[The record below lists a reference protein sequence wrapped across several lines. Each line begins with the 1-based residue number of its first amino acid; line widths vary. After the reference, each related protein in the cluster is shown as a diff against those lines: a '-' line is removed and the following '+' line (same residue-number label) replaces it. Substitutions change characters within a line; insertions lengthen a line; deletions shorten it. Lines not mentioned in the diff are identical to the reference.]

1 MSRAALSGKS
11 YCRFCLKAVSRRSTA
26 RADIIDRHLV
36 FTQLFKGLSIL
47 PKLEYLIVLARE
59 KHFGRAAEACGVTQP
74 SFSAAIRTLEDM
86 VGLPLVIRS
95 SRFQGFTPEGEVM
108 LDWARR
114 ITSDVR
120 AMHDEVTSLRHGLS
134 GVMRLAVIPTAL
146 AVVADLTTPF
156 RALHPNVRFNV
167 QSCTSA
173 EVLQRLVNAEID
185 AGITYLDNEPVA
197 KTRFIPLYDERY
209 YLLTAKTA
217 PLGDREKVSWAE
229 IASIPLCLL
238 TPDMQNRRIIDRLLH
253 QSGTTVVPVLESN
266 SIVVLV
272 SHVKTG
278 KWACVLPEKL
288 LSAFGLGEEL
298 SSIPIIHPEE
308 VHKVGLVIAERTPLS
323 PLTAALFALMG
334 K

>member
-1 MSRAALSGKS
+1 M
-11 YCRFCLKAVSRRSTA
+11 
-26 RADIIDRHLV
+26 
-36 FTQLFKGLSIL
+36 KGLFIF

-74 SFSAAIRTLEDM
+74 SFSAAIRALEDM
-86 VGLPLVIRS
+86 MGLPLVIRS

-120 AMHDEVTSLRHGLS
+120 AMHDEVTGLRHGLS

-146 AVVADLTTPF
+146 AVVADITTPF

-173 EVLQRLVNAEID
+173 ELLQRLMNAEID

-197 KTRFIPLYDERY
+197 KTRFAPLYDERY
-209 YLLTAKTA
+209 YLLTTRVA

-229 IASIPLCLL
+229 IAQIPLCLL
-238 TPDMQNRRIIDRLLH
+238 TPDMQNRRIIDRLLG
-253 QSGTTVVPVLESN
+253 QAGAAVVPVLESN
-266 SIVVLV
+266 SILVLV
-272 SHVKTG
+272 SHVKT
-278 KWACVLPEKL
+278 KQWACVLPEKL
-288 LSAFGLGEEL
+288 VGVFGLGADL
-298 SSIPIIHPEE
+298 LAIPIVQPEE
-308 VHKVGLVIAERTPLS
+308 VHKVGLVVAERTPLS
-323 PLTAALFALMG
+323 PLTAALLVQIGENKFS
-334 K
+334 

>member
-1 MSRAALSGKS
+1 MDGYGRLQQLYHKVAL
-11 YCRFCLKAVSRRSTA
+11 
-26 RADIIDRHLV
+26 
-36 FTQLFKGLSIL
+36 IL

-74 SFSAAIRTLEDM
+74 SFSAAIRALEEM

-120 AMHDEVTSLRHGLS
+120 AMHEEVSSLRHGLT

-146 AVVADLTTPF
+146 AVVADITTPF

-167 QSCTSA
+167 QSCTSS
-173 EVLQRLVNAEID
+173 ELLQRLMNAEID

-197 KTRFIPLYDERY
+197 KTRVIPLYDERY

-217 PLGDREKVSWAE
+217 PFGDREKVSWAE
-229 IASIPLCLL
+229 IAVIPLCLL
-238 TPDMQNRRIIDRLLH
+238 TPDMQNRRIIDRLLA
-253 QSGTTVVPVLESN
+253 QAGSAVVPVLESN
-266 SIVVLV
+266 SIMVLV
-272 SHVKTG
+272 SHVKTRQ
-278 KWACVLPEKL
+278 WACVLPEKL
-288 LSAFGLGEEL
+288 VGVFGLEEDL
-298 SSIPIIHPEE
+298 TAIPIIHPEE
-308 VHKVGLVIAERTPLS
+308 VHQVGLVIAERTPLS
-323 PLTAALFALMG
+323 PLTAALMALVEDKRAG
-334 K
+334 

>member
-1 MSRAALSGKS
+1 M
-11 YCRFCLKAVSRRSTA
+11 F
-26 RADIIDRHLV
+26 
-36 FTQLFKGLSIL
+36 

-74 SFSAAIRTLEDM
+74 SFSAAIRALEDM
-86 VGLPLVIRS
+86 MGLPLVIRS

-120 AMHDEVTSLRHGLS
+120 AMRDEVTGLRHGLS

-146 AVVADLTTPF
+146 AVVADITTPF

-173 EVLQRLVNAEID
+173 ELLQRLMNAEID

-197 KTRFIPLYDERY
+197 KTRFAPLYDERY
-209 YLLTAKTA
+209 YLLTTRVA

-229 IASIPLCLL
+229 IAQIPLCLL
-238 TPDMQNRRIIDRLLH
+238 TPDMQNRRIIDRLLG
-253 QSGTTVVPVLESN
+253 QAGAAVVPVLESN
-266 SIVVLV
+266 SILVLV
-272 SHVKTG
+272 SHVKT
-278 KWACVLPEKL
+278 KQWACVLPEKL
-288 LSAFGLGEEL
+288 VGVFGLGADL
-298 SSIPIIHPEE
+298 LAIPIVQPEE
-308 VHKVGLVIAERTPLS
+308 VHKVGLVVAERTPLS
-323 PLTAALFALMG
+323 PLTAALLAQIGENKFS
-334 K
+334 

>member
-1 MSRAALSGKS
+1 M
-11 YCRFCLKAVSRRSTA
+11 
-26 RADIIDRHLV
+26 
-36 FTQLFKGLSIL
+36 KGLFIF

-74 SFSAAIRTLEDM
+74 SFSAAIRALEDM
-86 VGLPLVIRS
+86 MGLPLVIRS

-120 AMHDEVTSLRHGLS
+120 AMHDEVTGLRHGLS

-146 AVVADLTTPF
+146 AVVADITTPF

-173 EVLQRLVNAEID
+173 ELLQRLMNAEID

-197 KTRFIPLYDERY
+197 KTRFAPLYDERY
-209 YLLTAKTA
+209 YLLTTRVA

-229 IASIPLCLL
+229 IAQIPLCLL
-238 TPDMQNRRIIDRLLH
+238 TPDMQNRRIIDRLLG
-253 QSGTTVVPVLESN
+253 QAGAAVVPVLESN
-266 SIVVLV
+266 SILVLV
-272 SHVKTG
+272 SHVKT
-278 KWACVLPEKL
+278 KQWACVLPEKL
-288 LSAFGLGEEL
+288 VGVFGLGVDL
-298 SSIPIIHPEE
+298 LAIPIVQPEE
-308 VHKVGLVIAERTPLS
+308 VHKVGLVVAERTPLS
-323 PLTAALFALMG
+323 PLTAALLAQIGENKFS
-334 K
+334 

>member
-1 MSRAALSGKS
+1 M
-11 YCRFCLKAVSRRSTA
+11 
-26 RADIIDRHLV
+26 
-36 FTQLFKGLSIL
+36 KGLFIF

-74 SFSAAIRTLEDM
+74 SFSAAIRALEDM
-86 VGLPLVIRS
+86 MGLPLVIRS

-120 AMHDEVTSLRHGLS
+120 AMHDEVTGLRHGLS

-146 AVVADLTTPF
+146 AVVADITTPF

-173 EVLQRLVNAEID
+173 ELLQRLMNAEID

-197 KTRFIPLYDERY
+197 KTRFAPLYDERY
-209 YLLTAKTA
+209 YLLTTRVA

-229 IASIPLCLL
+229 IAQIPLCLL
-238 TPDMQNRRIIDRLLH
+238 TPDMQNRRIIDRLLG
-253 QSGTTVVPVLESN
+253 QAGAAVVPVLESN
-266 SIVVLV
+266 SILVLV
-272 SHVKTG
+272 SHVKT
-278 KWACVLPEKL
+278 KQWACVLPEKL
-288 LSAFGLGEEL
+288 VGVFGLGADL
-298 SSIPIIHPEE
+298 LAIPIVQPEE
-308 VHKVGLVIAERTPLS
+308 VHKVGLVVAERTPLS
-323 PLTAALFALMG
+323 PLTAALLAQIGENKFS
-334 K
+334 